1 LDAVAPQ
8 RIVARM
14 SMTFPADHPAPWPEA
29 TPAAL
34 GLDPARLAEAVAHA
48 AAHETPWPRDLAG
61 HIGRGGFEPPPD
73 NEVLG
78 VLWPRGAPCGL
89 ITRHGVLV
97 ARWGDTREVSQT
109 FSVAKSYLSML
120 AGIAVADGLIP
131 DIDRP
136 VRDSVDDGGFDS
148 AQNVPVTWR
157 HLLTNTSEWEGSLF
171 GKADTIDRGRNLGV
185 EGQGK
190 KGQRVLQ
197 PAGTHW
203 EYNDVR
209 VNRLSLSLLRV
220 FGRSLPD
227 VFRERVLGP
236 IGASADWRWDGYRTS
251 WVTLADGQRVQSVPG
266 GTHWGGGVAI
276 HAEDQARVGLLALKR
291 GAWGGRRLVPESWF
305 DQSTQPCALN
315 PHYGFL
321 WWLNSD
327 GTRFPSAARDAF
339 FASGAG
345 GNLTWVDPSSGIV
358 AVLRW
363 TDPAAMDGVIGRV
376 RAAIAG

>member
-1 LDAVAPQ
+1 M
-8 RIVARM
+8 VARM
-14 SMTFPADHPAPWPEA
+14 SMTFPAAHPAPWPEA
-29 TPAAL
+29 APAAQ
-34 GLDPARLAEAVAHA
+34 GFDPARLADAVAFA
-48 AAHETPWPRDLAG
+48 AAHETPWPYDLAG

-78 VLWPRGAPCGL
+78 VLWPRGAPGGL
-89 ITRHGVLV
+89 VTRHGTLV

-109 FSVAKSYLSML
+109 FSVAKSYLSL
-120 AGIAVADGLIP
+120 LTGIAVADGLIA
-131 DIDRP
+131 DTDRP
-136 VRDSVDDGGFDS
+136 VRESIDDGGFDS
-148 AQNVPVTWR
+148 PRNAPITWR

-171 GKADTIDRGRNLGV
+171 GKADSIDRGRNLGV

-190 KGQRVLQ
+190 KGQRALQ

-209 VNRLSLSLLRV
+209 VNRLSLSLLRL
-220 FGRSLPD
+220 FGRPLPE

-236 IGASADWRWDGYRTS
+236 IGGSSDWRWDGYRTS
-251 WVTLADGQRVQSVPG
+251 WVTLADGSRVQSVPG
-266 GTHWGGGVAI
+266 GTHWGGGISI
-276 HAEDQARVGLLALKR
+276 HAEDQARVGLLALNR
-291 GAWGGRRLVPESWF
+291 GAWGGRQLVPASWF
-305 DQSTQPCALN
+305 DLSTQPCALN

-327 GTRFPSAARDAF
+327 GRRFASAPRDAF

-363 TDPAAMDGVIGRV
+363 TDPAAMDGIIGRV
-376 RAAIAG
+376 RAALAG

>member
-1 LDAVAPQ
+1 LERAGVA

-14 SMTFPADHPAPWPEA
+14 STTFPAAHPAPWPEA
-29 TPAAL
+29 APAAL
-34 GLDPARLAEAVAHA
+34 GLDPTRLAEAVAHA
-48 AAHETPWPRDLAG
+48 AAHETPWPYDLAG

-78 VLWPRGAPCGL
+78 VLWPRGAPGGL
-89 ITRHGVLV
+89 ITRHGTLV

-136 VRDSVDDGGFDS
+136 VRETIDDGGFDS
-148 AQNVPVTWR
+148 PQNAPVTWR
-157 HLLTNTSEWEGSLF
+157 HLLTNTSEWEGTLF
-171 GKADTIDRGRNLGV
+171 GKADAIDRGRNLGV

-190 KGQRVLQ
+190 KGQRALA

-220 FGRSLPD
+220 FGRPLPE
-227 VFRERVLGP
+227 VFAERVLGP

-251 WVTLADGQRVQSVPG
+251 WVTLADGRRVQSVPG

-276 HAEDQARVGLLALKR
+276 HAEDQARVGLLALNR
-291 GAWGGRRLVPESWF
+291 GAWGARQLVPASWF
-305 DQSTQPCALN
+305 DLSVQPCPLN
-315 PHYGFL
+315 AQYGFL
-321 WWLNSD
+321 WWLNAD

-363 TDPAAMDGVIGRV
+363 TDPAAMDGFIARV
-376 RAAIAG
+376 RAALL

>member
-1 LDAVAPQ
+1 
-8 RIVARM
+8 M
-14 SMTFPADHPAPWPEA
+14 SITFPAADPFPWPEA
-29 TPAAL
+29 APAEL
-34 GLDPARLAEAVAHA
+34 GFDPARLADAVAFA

-78 VLWPRGAPCGL
+78 PLWPRGGPCGL
-89 ITRHGVLV
+89 VTRHGMLV

-136 VRDSVDDGGFDS
+136 VRETVDDGGFDS
-148 AQNVPVTWR
+148 AQNAPVTWR
-157 HLLTNTSEWEGSLF
+157 HLLTNTSEWEGELF

-190 KGQRVLQ
+190 KGSRALAA
-197 PAGTHW
+197 PGTHW
-203 EYNDVR
+203 EYNDIR
-209 VNRLSLSLLRV
+209 VNRLSLALLRRFQRPLPEV
-220 FGRSLPD
+220 FA
-227 VFRERVLGP
+227 ERVLKP
-236 IGASADWRWDGYRTS
+236 IGASSDWRWDGYRTS
-251 WVTLADGQRVQSVPG
+251 WVTLDDGRRVQSVPG
-266 GTHWGGGVAI
+266 GTHWGGGISI
-276 HAEDQARVGLLALKR
+276 HAEDQARVGLLALAR
-291 GAWGGRRLVPESWF
+291 GAWAGTRLVPEEWF
-305 DQSTQPCALN
+305 ALSTQPCPLN
-315 PHYGFL
+315 AQYGFL
-321 WWLNSD
+321 WWLNAD

-363 TDPAAMDGVIGRV
+363 TDPAAMDGFVGRV
-376 RAAIAG
+376 RAALKG

>member
-1 LDAVAPQ
+1 MSTPYVPPADGTPWEQVAPADAGFDAAKLQDAVAFALANETKWQ
-8 RIVARM
+8 RDVR
-14 SMTFPADHPAPWPEA
+14 TQ
-29 TPAAL
+29 L
-34 GLDPARLAEAVAHA
+34 
-48 AAHETPWPRDLAG
+48 ETG
-61 HIGRGGFEPPPD
+61 TFEPPPD
-73 NEVLG
+73 NFLFGPVANRSG
-78 VLWPRGAPCGL
+78 PNGL
-89 ITRHGVLV
+89 ILRGGKLV

-109 FSVAKSYLSML
+109 FSVAKSYLSLL
-120 AGIAVADGLIP
+120 AGIAVADGLIH

-136 VRDSVDDGGFDS
+136 VRESVNDGGFDS
-148 AQNVPVTWR
+148 AQNAPITWR
-157 HLLTNTSEWEGSLF
+157 HLLTNASEWEGSLF

-190 KGQRVLQ
+190 KGQRALE

-220 FGRSLPD
+220 FGRALPA
-227 VFRERVLGP
+227 VFAERVLGP
-236 IGASADWRWDGYRTS
+236 IGASSDWRWDGYRTS
-251 WVTLADGQRVQSVPG
+251 WVTLPDGRRVQSVPG
-266 GTHWGGGVAI
+266 GSHWGGGVAI
-276 HAEDQARVGLLALKR
+276 HAEDQARVGLLALNR
-291 GAWGGRRLVPESWF
+291 GAWGQRRLIPESWF
-305 DQSTQPCALN
+305 DLSTQPCPLN

-327 GTRFPSAARDAF
+327 GARFPSAARDAF

-363 TDPAAMDGVIGRV
+363 TDPAAMDGFIGRA